1 MQIDRIDRH
10 LLRLLQED
18 AARPVSALAADA
30 GISASACR
38 RRIDR
43 LEAEGVIVARRVAL
57 DLRALGYEV
66 QVFLRVTLEKTE
78 PRAFDDFI
86 AEARKIPNVQ
96 SIETLLGR
104 VDIRMDVVARDL
116 AHYQQIYQERILA
129 LPHISDVE
137 ALMLVSEL
145 KNSEALAI

>member
-18 AARPVSALAADA
+18 AARPVSVLAEAA
-30 GISASACR
+30 GISVSACR

-43 LEAEGVIVARRVAL
+43 LEAGGVIAARRVAL
-57 DLRALGYEV
+57 DLRALGFEV
-66 QVFLRVTLEKTE
+66 QVFLRVTLDKTE
-78 PRAFDDFI
+78 PRAFDAFI
-86 AEARKIPNVQ
+86 AEARRIANVQ

-116 AHYQQIYQERILA
+116 GHYQQIYQERILA
-129 LPHISDVE
+129 LPHIADIE